1 MKINPIAIQSYQQT
15 VLREQSSPA
24 ANQDA
29 APQVNSDRTIEIKPQ
44 DATQRPR
51 LAVTAPRTTYADDI
65 TPEERRALELLFS
78 RFRDPSRLGA
88 GYAQNA
94 VEAGNVSYLGAMVDV
109 KA

>member
-24 ANQDA
+24 SNQEA
-29 APQVNSDRTIEIKPQ
+29 VPQGKTERTVEIKPQ
-44 DATQRPR
+44 DVAQRPR
-51 LAVTAPRTTYADDI
+51 LAVTAPRATYADEI

-78 RFRDPSRLGA
+78 RFRDPSRFGA
-88 GYAQNA
+88 GYAQGA
-94 VEAGNVSYLGAMVDV
+94 ADAGSISHLGAMVDV